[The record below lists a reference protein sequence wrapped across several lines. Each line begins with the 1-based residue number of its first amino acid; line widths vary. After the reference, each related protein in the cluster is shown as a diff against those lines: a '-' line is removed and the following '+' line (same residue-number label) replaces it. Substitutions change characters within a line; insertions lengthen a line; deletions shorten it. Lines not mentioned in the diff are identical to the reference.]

1 MPEHEPHTRRLLILS
16 CSRCKRTDEGLLP
29 ALQRYDG
36 PAFRVLRRFLREGRS
51 EAPDVHILSAEHG
64 LISYDT
70 PIAAYDRSMTAA
82 RARELRPVV
91 LAQIDHVTAAC
102 RPQEVL
108 VCAGRQ
114 YLSALTADR
123 GAFPGNANVKVCKGT
138 MGRKLAE
145 PHDLQRPPGPSV
157 YAG

>member
-16 CSRCKRTDEGLLP
+16 CSRCKRPHKGLLP
-29 ALQRYDG
+29 AHQLNDG
-36 PAFRVLRRFLREGRS
+36 PAFRVQRRLLREGRS

-64 LISYDT
+64 LISHDT

-102 RPQEVL
+102 RLQEVSSF
-108 VCAGRQ
+108 A
-114 YLSALTADR
+114 
-123 GAFPGNANVKVCKGT
+123 PGDSTC
-138 MGRKLAE
+138 
-145 PHDLQRPPGPSV
+145 PH
-157 YAG
+157 